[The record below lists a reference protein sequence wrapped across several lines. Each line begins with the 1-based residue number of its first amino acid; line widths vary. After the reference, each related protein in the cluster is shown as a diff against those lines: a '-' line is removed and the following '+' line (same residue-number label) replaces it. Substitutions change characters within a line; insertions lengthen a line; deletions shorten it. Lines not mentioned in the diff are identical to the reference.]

1 MVRGISAFSLC
12 RRAAGIALAVAGVL
26 ALPGTATA
34 APPILPIAF
43 ASLCAATPLIE
54 AARTVAAAP
63 VQSKAEAILGGA
75 PSKLEML
82 RAGNTASIADARSAG
97 FVLPRG
103 CAVLPPTPGLIP
115 MPAEQIQQ
123 RPQGFVLPMA
133 SDRPD
138 IFGSVALGVSA
149 TPLSNRW
156 AAVRST
162 GLETRRGP
170 WASVLGRA
178 RAQDREA
185 QLGTIN
191 AWVNARIRFT
201 DDRATG
207 RADQW
212 ASAAQSLRRGRGDCE
227 DYAIAKLQML
237 KALGVPADDLYLVI
251 ARDLV
256 RRADHALLVV
266 RLNGRLVA
274 LDNETDQLLDANRA
288 NDYRP
293 IFTYSG
299 SRAWMH
305 GYRVDPVRRPM
316 QTASLE
322 PVAFRP
328 N

>member
-1 MVRGISAFSLC
+1 MVRATSAFSLR
-12 RRAAGIALAVAGVL
+12 RRAAGIALAVAGII
-26 ALPGTATA
+26 ALPAAAGA

-54 AARTVAAAP
+54 AAQTIAAAP

-82 RAGNTASIADARSAG
+82 RARDTAPVANLRPAG
-97 FVLPRG
+97 FVLPQG
-103 CAVLPPTPGLIP
+103 CAALPPTPGLIP
-115 MPAEQIQQ
+115 TPAVEIPPK
-123 RPQGFVLPMA
+123 PQGFVLPMA
-133 SDRPD
+133 NRPD
-138 IFGSVALGVSA
+138 IFGSVALGISS

-170 WASVLGRA
+170 WAPILNRA
-178 RAQDREA
+178 RGQDRQT
-185 QLGTIN
+185 QLGTVN

-201 DDRATG
+201 DDRAAG

-237 KALGVPADDLYLVI
+237 KALGVPADDLYLVV

-266 RLNGRLVA
+266 RLDGRLVA
-274 LDNETDQLLDANRA
+274 LDNETDQLLDATRA

-299 SRAWMH
+299 SRAWIH
-305 GYRVDPVRRPM
+305 GYRADPAPRPLR
-316 QTASLE
+316 TAALE
-322 PVAFRP
+322 TAFRP